1 MYGWGWSYSSGEN
14 AGVPGP
20 FVMEAEVDDRNGFQ
34 TAIGQISD
42 AKHPLADRWIVL
54 SPIQAIKKWD
64 LCHICAFKGRPDRPD
79 ELGKMIAAADAK
91 GFARAFVE
99 ANSA

>member
-1 MYGWGWSYSSGEN
+1 MDGDGLILSYGER

-79 ELGKMIAAADAK
+79 ELGKLIAAADVT
-91 GFARAFVE
+91 GFARAFGE
-99 ANSA
+99 ADSA